1 MHRSIVESN
10 AAERQRLSE
19 LVAQLRDEDFGR
31 VLEPGW
37 TVAAALV
44 HVAFWDRRI
53 SVLID
58 RWMKDGPSTSE
69 VDLDATNDALLPQ
82 WRLIPPR
89 AAVQEL
95 LAAME
100 EMDRKVEALPAD
112 LVAEIVGRKLG
123 NIDRGGHRRAHRE
136 QIERSVR
143 S

>member
-1 MHRSIVESN
+1 MHRAIVESN

-19 LVAQLRDEDFGR
+19 LVAQLREEDFGR
-31 VLEPGW
+31 ELDAGW
-37 TVAAALV
+37 TVATALV

-58 RWMKDGPSTSE
+58 RWTKDGPSPSQ

-82 WRLIPPR
+82 WRLIPPQ

-112 LVAEIVGRKLG
+112 LAAEIVERNLG
-123 NIDRGGHRRAHRE
+123 NIDRGDHRREHRE
-136 QIERSVR
+136 QIERSVQ